1 MNSTSLYYD
10 KFLEVFI
17 DYYRQ
22 TIKQAKPGHCMKVTG
37 FAMKELKRLIS
48 PLRSINPDVRVF
60 ILSDDES
67 GEDFIH
73 ATKLIEYRNDGG
85 KPLLVLIPIN
95 SRTSAEDSY
104 GDATF
109 KELAIDEGLK
119 TRFIHSLV
127 DGIPEDLKD
136 NWNAIVDLIDRYGY
150 TDEQYIN
157 YLLFMEQ
164 HGWDAKSWGEGLFCV
179 GLLPDSELLTDPNAS
194 PLKRFLHNIRCSEIL
209 CDFSLSHT
217 DKAQMLPVAPDTIQK
232 DVVDFLMKESAL
244 SDRFAIFEKIYECYP
259 NLYFSNWDI
268 PDLTHPTQ
276 NIIVWSQLLSG
287 KDASKELVKDINGDY
302 ILQIKP
308 GKKGKVKVKMTFS
321 ASTAEVPELQR
332 YQILLMTTDGY
343 VVRDELRNAKLNITG
358 KSKTVTLN
366 IPYGTYEDGNYF
378 IRIHAL
384 DANGVQLDNDNPFAS
399 ESVEAQWQEYIA
411 NTAPNATPEKIA
423 ALKEQFQLT
432 HDVLLSDD
440 TTFFTIKNAES
451 GDDDD
456 IETNID
462 KRKKVNNL
470 EQAYFNY
477 RIELL
482 RKGEK
487 LEAPEVCPDTAWKEG
502 SLNDVF
508 AFDFGN
514 ANSAY
519 QIQNSRKLL
528 EIERLFYK
536 HSSEF
541 GSVYAE
547 ISGNPTETKL
557 QDKRF
562 RGLHDD
568 ITVPSRLKELRRNLF
583 SLIENSAASEMGVVS
598 VFPIHLHVDAVREYI
613 REYSEWLNSA
623 IEGDPTELQ
632 TIALQNIDIAD
643 IQVEMPDGQRKVVK
657 IIPPFH
663 PIRLTWLINMFDLY
677 RDWEEKT
684 EENPDLKKQWYKNL
698 DKLFMGEIPLE
709 VSSLVLTDGP
719 MKIFQYVGELT
730 FGWGMYSIPVEGKE
744 DIFGS
749 EFRQLKSY
757 VTSLLNITRDKQID
771 SDVNLDLVFRH
782 IENYS
787 RTHIYAD
794 KLVINLF
801 NAGDANV
808 FADALV
814 AMERHNEHKNYE
826 IRLFADDTLIQPGQ
840 ALRDLLDPDSSQSE
854 AAEGFAVASANRLF
868 PKLRFS
874 VNSIQDFLLEPRK
887 YQAHL
892 SFLINP
898 FPVKTEM
905 VRPDELTKSFF
916 LNGVKIKSAVSY
928 SQQGEAKI
936 WSRYFAEN
944 TLVNP
949 SNEFANESI
958 VLFGRM
964 EYLIGKILSSSAT
977 QSVPATCLSI
987 FDRDAMMLSFIHQVS
1002 DWVITFDK
1010 NLGPEFYDL
1019 PLGNSSEKPYLL
1031 DYIPGQERTGISS
1044 FLTTLP
1050 TSEIEGII
1058 KPQFEK
1064 FGININPEKFA
1075 EILEDVRAVSSSMV
1089 MQTQSTQNKAF
1100 EVVGMTLTKR
1110 LLMKKGLLKDSF
1122 IIPIDL
1128 HKELFEN
1135 LDSQKKE
1142 RADSIVVNIDTENKI
1157 INMMVVEVKCR
1168 QSLGGAEE
1176 EALEEKMVGQVNNT
1190 IEAMEEHFGNSTSIY
1205 TSSDRL
1211 DKELTTMELNNLLS
1225 FYIKRAQRYGL
1236 LSQDVSQEYLQ
1247 FLNDLNSEDFEI
1259 DYKRMGIIFNLGQNK
1274 KQLKTPYGDATIYKM
1289 GRPVIEDILSSDK
1302 SLDTYHLD
1310 AEDMEFINEFPKTN
1324 RRGYQEIRPIEN
1336 TPREDESPKVDDDDI
1351 PSVIFPVDKPLE
1363 GNEPKADRSE
1373 KENPEPRQILKSGES
1388 EARQHSGVDGVERQD
1403 SNIKNETTV
1412 TSSATNPS
1420 SVPVGTKPV
1429 KPENGLEVPGPEY
1442 GLFIGNEK
1450 GTAQYGILGETVAN
1464 RKKIALDLNGCNTI
1478 SLFGVQGAGKSY
1490 TIGVV
1495 TEMMLKQFAN
1505 VNKVSKPLASV
1516 IFHYSETMDYAPE
1529 FTSMV
1534 YPNDEAGQLAK
1545 LKDVYGVSPDKID
1558 DVILLTTESKLE
1570 DRKAEYPNLEVY
1582 PIGFDSKEL
1591 QVQDWMFL
1599 LGAVGNDSVYIKEF
1613 KQILKKTR
1621 HDLSLKNIKNG
1632 LKGNSF
1638 LSNSQKDRAMQ
1649 RIQFA
1654 EDYIQDGTKL
1664 QQYLKPGRLVIVD
1677 LRDEFIEKEEALGL
1691 FVVML
1696 NIFSG
1701 VKTVDG
1707 QAFNKFIVFDEAHKY
1722 MDDKKLVEAI
1732 TTAIREMR
1740 HKGVSIMIAS
1750 QDPVKLAPEIIELS
1764 SVIML
1769 HRFNSPAWVSH
1780 MKKAVTALG
1789 NLSASE
1795 MASLGSGEAYLWATK
1810 ASDKMVTTRPIK
1822 ISIRPRVTKH
1832 GGATIQATDE

>member
-1 MNSTSLYYD
+1 MNLTSLYYD

-17 DYYRQ
+17 EHYRQ

-37 FAMKELKRLIS
+37 FAMQELKLLIA

-60 ILSDDES
+60 ILSDDEK

-73 ATKLIEYRNDGG
+73 ATKLIEYRNDGSQ
-85 KPLLVLIPIN
+85 PLLVLIPVN

-109 KELAIDEGLK
+109 KDLSLNGEVKD
-119 TRFIHSLV
+119 RFRHHLI
-127 DGIPEDLKD
+127 DGIPEAYKDTWNVVSDLFF
-136 NWNAIVDLIDRYGY
+136 RYGTPDEHY
-150 TDEQYIN
+150 TN

-164 HGWDAKSWGEGLFCV
+164 RGWEPAAWGEGLFCI
-179 GLLPDSELLTDPNAS
+179 GLLPDSKLLTDENAT

-209 CDFSLSHT
+209 CDFSLSLS
-217 DKAQMLPVAPDTIQK
+217 DKAQMLPVAPGTIQR
-232 DVVDFLMKESAL
+232 DVVNFLMKESSL
-244 SDRFAIFEKIYECYP
+244 SDRYAICEKIYTSYP
-259 NLYFSNWDI
+259 NLYFSNWDV

-276 NIIVWSQLLSG
+276 NIIVWAQLMPG
-287 KDASKELVKDINGDY
+287 KDPSKELVKDVNGDY
-302 ILQIKP
+302 VLQIKP
-308 GKKGKVKVKMTFS
+308 NKKSKLKIKMTFS
-321 ASTAEVPELQR
+321 ASTAEVPELQK
-332 YQILLMTTDGY
+332 YQVLLMTTDGY
-343 VVRDELRNAKLNITG
+343 VVRDELRTGKLNIAG
-358 KSKTVTLN
+358 RSKSISLN
-366 IPYGTYEDGNYF
+366 IPYGNYDDGNYF
-378 IRIHAL
+378 IRVHAL

-399 ESVEAQWQEYIA
+399 ESVQAQWEEYLA
-411 NTAPNATPEKIA
+411 TTAPNATPEKVA
-423 ALKEQFQLT
+423 ALKEQFQQN
-432 HDVLLSDD
+432 HNVLLSDD
-440 TTFFTIKNAES
+440 TTFFTIKNAEA
-451 GDDDD
+451 DDDNEV
-456 IETNID
+456 ETSID

-482 RKGEK
+482 RKGEELK
-487 LEAPEVCPDTAWKEG
+487 SPEISTETAWKEG

-514 ANSAY
+514 ANSAF

-528 EIERLFYK
+528 ELERLFYK

-541 GSVYAE
+541 GGVYAE
-547 ISGNPTETKL
+547 ICGNPTETKL

-562 RGLHDD
+562 IPLPER
-568 ITVPSRLKELRRNLF
+568 ISVPYELREMRRKLF
-583 SLIENSAASEMGVVS
+583 SLIENSAASEMGVLS
-598 VFPIHLHVDAVREYI
+598 VFPIHLHIKDVREYV
-613 REYSEWLNSA
+613 RAYSEWLDSA
-623 IEGDPTELQ
+623 IQSNLTDEETV
-632 TIALQNIDIAD
+632 ALQNVDIIDL
-643 IQVEMPDGQRKVVK
+643 QVEMPDGQRKMVK

-663 PIRLTWLINMFDLY
+663 PVRLSWLLNMFDLY
-677 RDWEEKT
+677 QDWEEKT
-684 EENPDLKKQWYKNL
+684 VENPDLKKQWYKNL

-709 VSSLVLTDGP
+709 ISSLVLTDGP

-730 FGWGMYSIPVEGKE
+730 FGWGIYAIPVDRKE

-782 IENYS
+782 IDNYS

-814 AMERHNEHKNYE
+814 AMERLGHHKDYE

-840 ALRDLLDPDSSQSE
+840 ALRDLLDPDSLQSE
-854 AAEGFAVASANRLF
+854 AAESFAVASSNRLF

-874 VNSIQDFLLEPRK
+874 VNSIQDFLHEPRK
-887 YQAHL
+887 YQAHI

-905 VRPDELTKSFF
+905 VRPSELAKSFF
-916 LNGVKIKSAVSY
+916 LNGVMIKSAVSFE
-928 SQQGEAKI
+928 QQGDAKI

-944 TLVNP
+944 TLENP
-949 SNEFANESI
+949 ANEFANESI
-958 VLFGRM
+958 VLFGRL
-964 EYLIGKILSSSAT
+964 EYLVGKILSSSAT

-1002 DWVITFDK
+1002 DWVVTFDK

-1019 PLGNSSEKPYLL
+1019 PLGESSEKPYLL

-1050 TSEIEGII
+1050 TSEIEGLI

-1064 FGININPEKFA
+1064 FGINVNPDKFA
-1075 EILEDVRAVSSSMV
+1075 ELLEDVRAVSSSMV
-1089 MQTQSTQNKAF
+1089 MQTQATQNKAF
-1100 EVVGMTLTKR
+1100 EVVGITLTKR

-1135 LDSQKKE
+1135 LDSQNKE
-1142 RADSIVVNIDTENKI
+1142 RADSIVVNIDAESKR
-1157 INMMVVEVKCR
+1157 INMMVVEIKCR
-1168 QSLGGAEE
+1168 QSLTDSEE
-1176 EALEEKMVGQVNNT
+1176 ENLEEKMVGQVNNT

-1205 TSSDRL
+1205 TSSNRL
-1211 DKELTTMELNNLLS
+1211 DKELTTMELRNLLS

-1236 LSQDVSQEYLQ
+1236 LSQDVSEEYLH
-1247 FLNDLNSEDFEI
+1247 FLNDLGSDDYEI
-1259 DYKRMGIIFNLGQNK
+1259 EYKRMGIIFNLGQNV
-1274 KQLKTPYGDATIYKM
+1274 KQIKTPYGDATIYKM

-1302 SLDTYHLD
+1302 SLDTFHLD
-1310 AEDMEFINEFPKTN
+1310 AEDQEFINEFPKSS
-1324 RRGYQEIRPIEN
+1324 RRESRIPEVAVKPA
-1336 TPREDESPKVDDDDI
+1336 PRKPESVHDVKDIDI
-1351 PSVIFPVDKPLE
+1351 PSVTFPKKEEEKGD
-1363 GNEPKADRSE
+1363 EPKSVPTPDPIPKTSSKRESE
-1373 KENPEPRQILKSGES
+1373 VQPHQEKQPEIPVEPKPTPGES
-1388 EARQHSGVDGVERQD
+1388 SH
-1403 SNIKNETTV
+1403 NEQPTSTV
-1412 TSSATNPS
+1412 TPTPLAP
-1420 SVPVGTKPV
+1420 
-1429 KPENGLEVPGPEY
+1429 EVPGPDY
-1442 GLFIGNEK
+1442 GLFIGSEQ
-1450 GTAQYGILGETVAN
+1450 GTSQYGIMGETVAN
-1464 RKKIALDLNGCNTI
+1464 KKKIALDLNGCNTI

-1495 TEMMLKQFAN
+1495 TEMMLRQFQN
-1505 VNKVSKPLASV
+1505 VNKLPSPLASV
-1516 IFHYSETMDYAPE
+1516 IFHYSETIDYAPE
-1529 FTSMV
+1529 FTSMI

-1545 LKDVYGVSPDKID
+1545 LKDVYGVNPDNIE
-1558 DVILLTTESKLE
+1558 DVVLLTTESKLDE
-1570 DRKAEYPNLEVY
+1570 RKSEYPNLEVH
-1582 PIGFDSKEL
+1582 PIGFHSKEL

-1599 LGAVGNDSVYIKEF
+1599 LGAVGNDSIYIKEF

-1621 HDLSLKNIKNG
+1621 NDLTLKNIKNG

-1654 EDYIQDGTKL
+1654 EEYIKDGNKL

-1707 QAFNKFIVFDEAHKY
+1707 EAFNKFIVFDEAHKY
-1722 MDDKKLVEAI
+1722 MDDRKLVEAI

-1769 HRFNSPAWVSH
+1769 HRFNSPTWVSH

-1789 NLSASE
+1789 NLSATE

-1832 GGATIQATDE
+1832 GGGTIQAYNS

>member
-1 MNSTSLYYD
+1 MNSTALYYD

-48 PLRSINPDVRVF
+48 PLRSINPDARVF
-60 ILSDDES
+60 ILSDEDS
-67 GEDFIH
+67 GADFIH
-73 ATKLIEYRNDGG
+73 ATKLIEYRNDGS
-85 KPLLVLIPIN
+85 KPLLVLIPVN

-109 KELAIDEGLK
+109 KELALNEGLK
-119 TRFIHSLV
+119 SRFRHFLV
-127 DGIPEDLKD
+127 DGIPEDMKST
-136 NWNAIVDLIDRYGY
+136 WNAIVDLIARYEY
-150 TDEQYIN
+150 TDEQYVN

-164 HGWDAKSWGEGLFCV
+164 RGWDEKAWGEGLFCV
-179 GLLPDSELLTDPNAS
+179 GLLPDSKLLTDPNAS

-232 DVVDFLMKESAL
+232 EVVDFFMNESSL
-244 SDRFAIFEKIYECYP
+244 TDRFAIFEKIYESYP

-276 NIIVWSQLLSG
+276 NIIVWSQLMPG
-287 KDASKELVKDINGDY
+287 KDATKELVKNIDGDY

-321 ASTAEVPELQR
+321 ASTSEVPELQR

-343 VVRDELRNAKLNITG
+343 VVRDELRNGKLNISG
-358 KSKTVTLN
+358 KSKTISLN
-366 IPYGTYEDGNYF
+366 IPYGSYEDGNYF

-384 DANGVQLDNDNPFAS
+384 DANGVQLDNENPFAS
-399 ESVEAQWQEYIA
+399 ESVEAQWQEYLA
-411 NTAPNATPEKIA
+411 GFNPKPTPEKIA
-423 ALKEQFQLT
+423 ALKEQFQSD
-432 HDVLLSDD
+432 HNVLLSDD
-440 TTFFTIKNAES
+440 TTFFTIKNVEA
-451 GDDDD
+451 GDEDDV
-456 IETNID
+456 ETNID

-470 EQAYFNY
+470 EQAYFNF

-482 RKGEK
+482 RKGEE
-487 LEAPEVCPDTAWKEG
+487 LSNPEVSSDTAWKEG

-528 EIERLFYK
+528 EIERIFYK
-536 HSSEF
+536 HASEF

-562 RGLHDD
+562 TGLPAS
-568 ITVPSRLKELRRNLF
+568 IEIPSQLKEMRQKLF
-583 SLIENSAASEMGVVS
+583 SKIENSAASEKGVLS
-598 VFPIHLHVDAVREYI
+598 IFPIHIHIEDIREYV
-613 REYSEWLNSA
+613 RAYSEWLNSA
-623 IEGDPTELQ
+623 IEQNLTEEQ

-643 IQVEMPDGQRKVVK
+643 LQVEMPDGQRKVVK
-657 IIPPFH
+657 IIPPLH
-663 PIRLTWLINMFDLY
+663 PIRLAWFVNIFDLY

-684 EENPDLKKQWYKNL
+684 EENPDMKKQWYKKL

-719 MKIFQYVGELT
+719 MSIFQYVGELT
-730 FGWGMYSIPVEGKE
+730 FGWGMYSIPTDKKE

-771 SDVNLDLVFRH
+771 SDVNLDLVYRH

-840 ALRDLLDPDSSQSE
+840 ALRDLLDPDSTQSE
-854 AAEGFAVASANRLF
+854 AAESFAVASANRLF

-874 VNSIQDFLLEPRK
+874 VNSIQDFLKEPRK

-905 VRPDELTKSFF
+905 VRPSELAKSFF
-916 LNGVKIKSAVSY
+916 LNGVIIKSAVSY
-928 SQQGEAKI
+928 AQQGDAKI

-944 TLVNP
+944 TIINP
-949 SNEFANESI
+949 SNEFANESV

-1002 DWVITFDK
+1002 DWVVTFDK

-1064 FGININPEKFA
+1064 FGITVNPDKFA

-1089 MQTQSTQNKAF
+1089 MQTQATQNKAF

-1128 HKELFEN
+1128 HKELFED

-1142 RADSIVVNIDTENKI
+1142 RADSIVVSIDTENRI

-1168 QSLGGAEE
+1168 QSLGDAEE
-1176 EALEEKMVGQVNNT
+1176 DALEEKMIGQVNNT

-1205 TSSDRL
+1205 KSSDRL

-1236 LSQDVSQEYLQ
+1236 LSQDVSEEYLR
-1247 FLNDLNSEDFEI
+1247 FLNNLNSDDFEI

-1274 KQLKTPYGDATIYKM
+1274 KQIKTPYGDATIYKM

-1302 SLDTYHLD
+1302 SLDTYYLD
-1310 AEDMEFINEFPKTN
+1310 AEDVEFINEFPKSK
-1324 RRGYQEIRPIEN
+1324 RREDKAPRVGLTPSIEENRPIQ
-1336 TPREDESPKVDDDDI
+1336 DEDI
-1351 PSVIFPVDKPLE
+1351 PSVSFPDS
-1363 GNEPKADRSE
+1363 NSE
-1373 KENPEPRQILKSGES
+1373 RDPERKNSREIHVHNTIVTDNKSEENGHSTPVPEPEKSQPLKDE
-1388 EARQHSGVDGVERQD
+1388 
-1403 SNIKNETTV
+1403 
-1412 TSSATNPS
+1412 
-1420 SVPVGTKPV
+1420 
-1429 KPENGLEVPGPEY
+1429 PGPEY
-1442 GLFIGNEK
+1442 GLFIGAEQ
-1450 GTAQYGILGETVAN
+1450 GTSQYGILGETVAN
-1464 RKKIALDLNGCNTI
+1464 KKKIALDLNGCNTI

-1495 TEMMLKQFAN
+1495 TEMMLKQFEN
-1505 VNKVSKPLASV
+1505 VNKVPSPLASV

-1529 FTSMV
+1529 FTSMI

-1545 LKDVYGVSPDKID
+1545 LRDVYGVNPDKIE
-1558 DVILLTTESKLE
+1558 DVILLTTESKLDE
-1570 DRKAEYPNLEVY
+1570 RKAEYPNLEVY

-1621 HDLSLKNIKNG
+1621 HDLSLKNIKHG

-1696 NIFSG
+1696 NIFSS

-1832 GGATIQATDE
+1832 GGDTIQASNS

>member
-1 MNSTSLYYD
+1 MNSKALYYD

-60 ILSDDES
+60 ILSDEET
-67 GEDFIH
+67 GENFIH
-73 ATKLIEYRNDGG
+73 ATKLIEYRNDGS
-85 KPLLVLIPIN
+85 KPLLVLIPVN

-119 TRFIHSLV
+119 ARFRHSLV
-127 DGIPEDLKD
+127 AGIPEDMKTTWD
-136 NWNAIVDLIDRYGY
+136 AIVNLIDRYEY
-150 TDEQYIN
+150 TDEQYVN

-164 HGWDAKSWGEGLFCV
+164 RGWEAKAWGEGLFCV
-179 GLLPDSELLTDPNAS
+179 GLLPDSKLLTDHNAS
-194 PLKRFLHNIRCSEIL
+194 PLKRFLHNIRCSDIL
-209 CDFSLSHT
+209 CNFSLSNT

-232 DVVDFLMKESAL
+232 DVVDFFMKESVL
-244 SDRFAIFEKIYECYP
+244 SDRFSIFEKIYESYP
-259 NLYFSNWDI
+259 NLYFSEWDI

-276 NIIVWSQLLSG
+276 NIIVWSQLMPG
-287 KDASKELVKDINGDY
+287 KDAAKELVKNVDGDY
-302 ILQIKP
+302 VLQIKP
-308 GKKGKVKVKMTFS
+308 GKKGKVKVKMSFS
-321 ASTAEVPELQR
+321 ASTSEVPELQR

-343 VVRDELRNAKLNITG
+343 VVRDELRNGKLNISG
-358 KSKTVTLN
+358 KSKTITLN
-366 IPYGTYEDGNYF
+366 IPYSSYEDGNYF

-384 DANGVQLDNDNPFAS
+384 DANGVQLDNENPFAS
-399 ESVEAQWQEYIA
+399 ESVEAQWQEYLA
-411 NTAPNATPEKIA
+411 GFNPQPTPEKISA
-423 ALKEQFQLT
+423 MKEQFQQD
-432 HDVLLSDD
+432 HNVLFSND
-440 TTFFTIKNAES
+440 TTFFTIKNVAA
-451 GDDDD
+451 DDDD
-456 IETNID
+456 IVETNID

-470 EQAYFNY
+470 EQAYFNF

-482 RKGEK
+482 RKGEE
-487 LEAPEVCPDTAWKEG
+487 LSLPEVSSNTAWKEG

-514 ANSAY
+514 AISAY

-557 QDKRF
+557 QDKSF
-562 RGLHDD
+562 IGLPSS
-568 ITVPSRLKELRRNLF
+568 IEVPSRLKEMRRNLF
-583 SLIENSAASEMGVVS
+583 SKIENSAASEKGVLS
-598 VFPIHLHVDAVREYI
+598 IFPIHLYIEEIREYV
-613 REYSEWLNSA
+613 REYSEWINSA
-623 IEGDPTELQ
+623 IEGDLNEAQ
-632 TIALQNIDIAD
+632 AIALQNIDIAD
-643 IQVEMPDGQRKVVK
+643 LQVEMPDGQRKIVK
-657 IIPPFH
+657 IIPPLH
-663 PIRLTWLINMFDLY
+663 PIRLAWFVNIFDLY

-684 EENPDLKKQWYKNL
+684 EENPDMKKQWYKKL

-730 FGWGMYSIPVEGKE
+730 FGWGMYSIPIDKKE

-771 SDVNLDLVFRH
+771 SDVNLDLVYRH

-840 ALRDLLDPDSSQSE
+840 ALRDLLDPDSTQSE
-854 AAEGFAVASANRLF
+854 AAESFAVASANRLF

-874 VNSIQDFLLEPRK
+874 VNSIQDFLNEPRK
-887 YQAHL
+887 FQAHL

-905 VRPDELTKSFF
+905 VRPSELAKSFF
-916 LNGVKIKSAVSY
+916 LNGVIIKSAVSY
-928 SQQGEAKI
+928 AQQGEAKI

-944 TLVNP
+944 PIINP

-958 VLFGRM
+958 VLFGRL
-964 EYLIGKILSSSAT
+964 EYLIGKILSSSST

-1002 DWVITFDK
+1002 DWVVTFDK

-1019 PLGNSSEKPYLL
+1019 PLGDSSEKPYLL

-1064 FGININPEKFA
+1064 FGITVNPDKFA

-1089 MQTQSTQNKAF
+1089 MQTQATQNKAF

-1128 HKELFEN
+1128 HKELFED

-1142 RADSIVVNIDTENKI
+1142 RADSIVVSIDTENKV

-1168 QSLGGAEE
+1168 QSLGDAEE
-1176 EALEEKMVGQVNNT
+1176 EALEEKMIGQVNNT

-1205 TSSDRL
+1205 KSSDRL

-1236 LSQDVSQEYLQ
+1236 LSQDVSEEYLH
-1247 FLNDLNSEDFEI
+1247 FLNNLNSDDFEI
-1259 DYKRMGIIFNLGQNK
+1259 DYKRLGIIFNLGQNK
-1274 KQLKTPYGDATIYKM
+1274 KQIKTPYGDATIYKM

-1302 SLDTYHLD
+1302 SLETCHLD
-1310 AEDMEFINEFPKTN
+1310 AEDVEFINEFPKSK
-1324 RRGYQEIRPIEN
+1324 R
-1336 TPREDESPKVDDDDI
+1336 REDLTPHFEPTPKTEERQQIEDDDI
-1351 PSVIFPVDKPLE
+1351 PSVNFSERTLEHEPERDMSNVVPKSKGDEAIANQETQTTPDMPTESRVQSGTEVGQNDNKPLE
-1363 GNEPKADRSE
+1363 SPK
-1373 KENPEPRQILKSGES
+1373 PEPQKP
-1388 EARQHSGVDGVERQD
+1388 Q
-1403 SNIKNETTV
+1403 
-1412 TSSATNPS
+1412 
-1420 SVPVGTKPV
+1420 SVPVMH
-1429 KPENGLEVPGPEY
+1429 GPEY
-1442 GLFIGNEK
+1442 GLFIGAEQ
-1450 GTAQYGILGETVAN
+1450 GTSQYGILGETVAN
-1464 RKKIALDLNGCNTI
+1464 KKKIALDLNGCNTI

-1495 TEMMLKQFAN
+1495 TEMMLKQFEN
-1505 VNKVSKPLASV
+1505 VNKLPSPLASV

-1529 FTSMV
+1529 FTSMI
-1534 YPNDEAGQLAK
+1534 YPNDAAGQLAK
-1545 LKDVYGVSPDKID
+1545 LKEVYGVNPDKIE
-1558 DVILLTTESKLE
+1558 DVILLTTESKLDE
-1570 DRKAEYPNLEVY
+1570 RKAEYPNLEVY

-1832 GGATIQATDE
+1832 GGDTIQASNS